1 LSLRHKLLRQFLSLQ
16 SGEADFAADLSMAGF
31 AGNLCR
37 KAVAKDAILRAAA
50 RQSET
55 CSGAVMS

>member
-1 LSLRHKLLRQFLSLQ
+1 LTVRHILSRR
-16 SGEADFAADLSMAGF
+16 SGAAGFAADLSMPAF
-31 AGNLCR
+31 TGNLCR

-55 CSGAVMS
+55 CSGAGMS